1 MGCENF
7 SDCQKSAGDDNQG
20 KGLSAATI
28 LDLLKQRGEKTEQHL
43 NNAGRKG
50 DEALQ
55 ELDKAAQEAQKAV
68 ETGLK
73 DAAEKLPP
81 AVEQA
86 RRDLGTLGRSLGN
99 ILDQGINALTPTDTK
114 SLVSRLTDKFDDIDT
129 DHDGFI
135 SRKELG
141 ESKNN
146 LALKLTMGGTL
157 NAAEKHFDNLQ
168 GLNRDSLIWDNNGI
182 SRKDLQVLDSA
193 RRNGTGLG
201 EAFANAPTLDLK
213 QHVPSAG
220 LGFLAATASKAGTP
234 GKALM
239 LGATAFVAAEAAI
252 GSMSYKLFTAPK
264 ANAIMEDLK

>member
-7 SDCQKSAGDDNQG
+7 SDCRKSAGDDNQG
-20 KGLSAATI
+20 QGLSAGTI
-28 LDLLKQRGEKTEQHL
+28 LDLLRQRGEKTGQHL
-43 NNAGRKG
+43 NNAGSKG
-50 DEALQ
+50 EEALE
-55 ELDKAAQEAQKAV
+55 ELDKAGQEAQRAI
-68 ETGLK
+68 ENGLK
-73 DAAEKLPP
+73 EATDQLAP
-81 AVEQA
+81 AIEQA
-86 RRDLGTLGRSLGN
+86 GRDLGKFGRDLGN

-114 SLVSRLTDKFDDIDT
+114 SLVSRLTDKFDNIDT
-129 DHDGFI
+129 DQDGFI
-135 SRKELG
+135 TRKELT
-141 ESKNN
+141 ESKND

-168 GLNRDSLIWDNNGI
+168 GLNRDSLFWDNNGI

-201 EAFANAPTLDLK
+201 EAFANAPSLDLK

-220 LGFLAATASKAGTP
+220 LGFMAATASKAGTP
-234 GKALM
+234 GKALL

-252 GSMSYKLFTAPK
+252 GTMSYKLFTAPK